1 MRILAAAGIG
11 GAILFILLVFVQ
23 EFLNPDY
30 SRIAMP
36 ISALAAW
43 PTGWIQKLNF
53 FVYGGLALAFYG
65 GLTRGIRPSRL
76 GQLGIVLLVV
86 SAIGAILAGIFPWVR
101 INGQPTETPRH
112 VIGAISHFAGVAL
125 GSILLSRGMARD
137 PAWSDI
143 AGYVLGSGIALL
155 VLFVTIGFFAI
166 DPGTPLHPW
175 AGLVQRVTVCVWFAC
190 MIVLGLRLW
199 RVSSAPGRP

>member
-1 MRILAAAGIG
+1 
-11 GAILFILLVFVQ
+11 
-23 EFLNPDY
+23 
-30 SRIAMP
+30 
-36 ISALAAW
+36 
-43 PTGWIQKLNF
+43 
-53 FVYGGLALAFYG
+53 
-65 GLTRGIRPSRL
+65 
-76 GQLGIVLLVV
+76 
-86 SAIGAILAGIFPWVR
+86 
-101 INGQPTETPRH
+101 
-112 VIGAISHFAGVAL
+112 
-125 GSILLSRGMARD
+125 MARD